1 MVDFVDNNSDQIVP
15 DFTEFTQLADNNN
28 DDIESFDAIVPEE
41 PHEEVILTPS
51 VENDVPEV
59 SDACH
64 HQNKLAK
71 TRQRKIFDI
80 NSLLGKVEEKEK
92 TKILGRA
99 LGSHQESFLKTT
111 MNHFRTLIKDGRR
124 SFKSKVEGAQ
134 LILKIFSDKIDETDF
149 QSWLANALNL

>member
-1 MVDFVDNNSDQIVP
+1 M
-15 DFTEFTQLADNNN
+15 T
-28 DDIESFDAIVPEE
+28 
-41 PHEEVILTPS
+41 
-51 VENDVPEV
+51 
-59 SDACH
+59 
-64 HQNKLAK
+64 
-71 TRQRKIFDI
+71 
-80 NSLLGKVEEKEK
+80 NSLLGEVEEKEK
-92 TKILGRA
+92 TKILGQA

>member
-1 MVDFVDNNSDQIVP
+1 M
-15 DFTEFTQLADNNN
+15 
-28 DDIESFDAIVPEE
+28 
-41 PHEEVILTPS
+41 TPS

-59 SDACH
+59 SDARRH
-64 HQNKLAK
+64 YNKLAK

-99 LGSHQESFLKTT
+99 LGSHQESFLKATI
-111 MNHFRTLIKDGRR
+111 NYFRTLIKDGRG

-134 LILKIFSDKIDETDF
+134 LILKIFGDKIDETDF
-149 QSWLANALNL
+149 QLWLANALNVDLNDLITSLTMQKRISQLSLLVEENSSVLMCVNLPITFGR

>member
-51 VENDVPEV
+51 VENDVPKV
-59 SDACH
+59 SDARR

-71 TRQRKIFDI
+71 NQQRKIFDI
-80 NSLLGKVEEKEK
+80 N
-92 TKILGRA
+92 
-99 LGSHQESFLKTT
+99 
-111 MNHFRTLIKDGRR
+111 
-124 SFKSKVEGAQ
+124 
-134 LILKIFSDKIDETDF
+134 
-149 QSWLANALNL
+149 